1 MRALTPAR
9 WLPLAI
15 PASWRCRTLWVLIF
29 QPTQVSELFR
39 EVFLLCPAALPAVT
53 PIEDE
58 ELEAES
64 IDLDGWLE
72 ADAQVVVV
80 HLVEL

>member
-1 MRALTPAR
+1 
-9 WLPLAI
+9 
-15 PASWRCRTLWVLIF
+15 
-29 QPTQVSELFR
+29 
-39 EVFLLCPAALPAVT
+39 LPAVT
-53 PIEDE
+53 PIENK

-64 IDLDGWLE
+64 IDLDGWLK

>member
-1 MRALTPAR
+1 
-9 WLPLAI
+9 
-15 PASWRCRTLWVLIF
+15 
-29 QPTQVSELFR
+29 
-39 EVFLLCPAALPAVT
+39 LPAVT

-58 ELEAES
+58 ELEAER